1 MKHNQLM
8 QKNFGLKTADAEEL
22 SVIKLP
28 SFPAQCTTSQLNA
41 LVKASLS
48 FSNKKDLL

>member
-1 MKHNQLM
+1 M
-8 QKNFGLKTADAEEL
+8 QQNFELKIDAEEL
-22 SVIKLP
+22 SVMKLP
-28 SFPAQCTTSQLNA
+28 SFPAQCTTSQPNA

>member
-28 SFPAQCTTSQLNA
+28 SSMHNFPAQCTGQ
-41 LVKASLS
+41 ASITKHL
-48 FSNKKDLL
+48 